1 MTYFKKKKSSP
12 LRGAIFGLL
21 QVLKDK
27 RSALAAGDLW
37 VSLGQCFWA
46 HSFCGYQLDGGQAV
60 PGDSAPA
67 VFAGFGSG

>member
-1 MTYFKKKKSSP
+1 MIYFKKKRSLP

-21 QVLKDK
+21 KVLKDK

-37 VSLGQCFWA
+37 VSLGQCFRA
-46 HSFCGYQLDGGQAV
+46 HSFCGYQLDAGQAV

-67 VFAGFGSG
+67 VFTGFCSG